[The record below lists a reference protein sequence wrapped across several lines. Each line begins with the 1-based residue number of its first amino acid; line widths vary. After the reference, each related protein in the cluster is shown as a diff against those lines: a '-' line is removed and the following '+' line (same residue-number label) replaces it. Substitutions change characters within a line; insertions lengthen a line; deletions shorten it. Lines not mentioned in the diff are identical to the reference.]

1 MKINGWKQKGAG
13 LLCNPCYSYEKK
25 FGDKTLIIRV
35 ERKSGFCDVKIK
47 GEPTVM
53 VSNIATL
60 EEAMNFC
67 EVRFGGQ

>member
-1 MKINGWKQKGAG
+1 MRLNGWTRKGAG
-13 LLCNPCYSYEKK
+13 LFNNPCYSYEKK

-35 ERKSGFCDVKIK
+35 ERQSGFYDVKVK
-47 GEPTVM
+47 GESTVM
-53 VSNIATL
+53 VDNIATL

>member
-1 MKINGWKQKGAG
+1 MRINGWKQKGAG
-13 LLCNPCYSYEKK
+13 LLYKPYYSYEKK

-35 ERKSGFCDVKIK
+35 ERQYGFCDIKIK
-47 GEPTVM
+47 GEPHVM

-67 EVRFGGQ
+67 EVRFGGK